1 MVLIEDKLLIDDLY
15 DELKLKNYDD
25 FKILSN
31 LL

>member
-1 MVLIEDKLLIDDLY
+1 MVLIEDKLPIDDLY
-15 DELKLKNYDD
+15 DELKLKSYDD